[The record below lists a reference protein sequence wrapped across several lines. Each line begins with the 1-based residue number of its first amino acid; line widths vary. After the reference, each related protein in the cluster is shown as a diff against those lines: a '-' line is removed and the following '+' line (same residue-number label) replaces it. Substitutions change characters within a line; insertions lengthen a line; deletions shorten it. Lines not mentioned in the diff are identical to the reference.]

1 MNNDDK
7 TRGGKQA
14 NPVTKIYNETMREDG
29 QKKWEAKYTGAKD
42 VTEQAPEYQQ
52 LKNVLDVVAEGLA
65 GDIEAARKGKGRRPT
80 WLDDLMHLDPRQLA
94 LIGLQCCYNAVLKDS
109 TLSNVTQE
117 IGSLIDR
124 ECLALE
130 LLHSD
135 DEEANKNNRRIVKMV
150 SEAHTSAHIRL
161 KALRSIATKNGT
173 KSIYFGTV
181 EKKGDRKMHLK
192 RRTANAAPVLSAIFQ
207 HCHIFEKDTQFTT
220 PTNSITRLAFTQ
232 EAQEQLEK
240 SKDYLQW
247 SQPLLKPIPMDSPRP
262 WDGYHTGAYK
272 DWRLAEAVKL
282 VRGAS
287 SKQIEAIEHSFK
299 GETPEH
305 FRALNALQ
313 ETRLCI
319 NEEMLEV
326 VEWCWECRH
335 SFGKF
340 PKRDT
345 PDFPKLPED
354 HMTMDQDLKKAIKED
369 QREWRNTDRRV
380 KGC

>member
-1 MNNDDK
+1 MSNES
-7 TRGGKQA
+7 TQP
-14 NPVTKIYNETMREDG
+14 NPISEAYNETMKQDG
-29 QKKWEAKYTGAKD
+29 KRKFNEKYQQAEN
-42 VTEQAPEYQQ
+42 VTEQAPQYSQ
-52 LKNVLDVVAEGLA
+52 LKQVLDLVADGLSK
-65 GDIEAARKGKGRRPT
+65 DIEEARKGKGRRPT
-80 WLDDLMHLDPRQLA
+80 WLNDLMHLDPRQLA
-94 LIGLQCCYNAVLKDS
+94 LIGLQSCYNAVLKDS
-109 TLSNVTQE
+109 TLSSVTQE

-161 KALRSIATKNGT
+161 KALRNIATKNGT
-173 KSIYFGTV
+173 KSIYFGIE
-181 EKKGDRKMHLK
+181 EKKGDRKMHMK
-192 RRTANAAPVLSAIFQ
+192 RRTSNAAPVLSAIFQ
-207 HCHIFEKDTQFTT
+207 YCHVFQKDTQYTT
-220 PTNSITRLAFTQ
+220 PKNSITRLSFTD
-232 EAQEQLEK
+232 EAMRQIEK
-240 SKDYLQW
+240 SKEYLQW
-247 SQPLLKPIPMDSPRP
+247 SQPLLKPIPMDTPNP
-262 WDGYHTGAYK
+262 WQGFHTGAYK
-272 DWRLAEAVKL
+272 DWRLAECVKL

-326 VEWCWECRH
+326 VEWCWETRQ

-340 PKRDT
+340 PKRDK
-345 PDFPKLPED
+345 PEFPRLPED
-354 HMTMDQDLKKAIKED
+354 HMTMDHRAKESH
-369 QREWRNTDRRV
+369 QRRPA
-380 KGC
+380 